1 MTDVDYGELS
11 PDECWA
17 GLARQELGRLAFRV
31 VDEQHITPIN
41 YAVYVNPHG
50 RRSVLFRTSRTATKL
65 LSTEVSSEV
74 AFEIDEIED
83 DTATSIVVRGYARH
97 LDGEESHVAEQLPLR
112 PWVGSQKH
120 DVVEIVPSVV
130 TGRRFHLSRPWQH
143 LRADLD

>member
-1 MTDVDYGELS
+1 MTDADHVELS
-11 PDECWA
+11 LDDCWA
-17 GLARQELGRLAFRV
+17 GLAGQELGRLAFRV

-65 LSTEVSSEV
+65 LSAEISAEV
-74 AFEIDEIED
+74 AFEIDEIDD
-83 DTATSIVVRGYARH
+83 DTATSIVIRGYARH
-97 LDGEESHVAEQLPLR
+97 LDDDEAHLAEQLPLR

-143 LRADLD
+143 LRTDPD